1 MVRMRTPIET
11 YPIHLPEESL
21 GDNSA
26 SSDTVSTVLRA
37 LTRSIEVICS
47 SQYLQS
53 NLDRVQM
60 LKPSNYLITI
70 SLYRDS
76 KTARARDGKYC
87 AIPGGPPGLFPTPLP
102 GQSAGGLRR
111 VTQTTSI
118 AVPLVLIT

>member
-1 MVRMRTPIET
+1 MTILVTNKI
-11 YPIHLPEESL
+11 LL
-21 GDNSA
+21 
-26 SSDTVSTVLRA
+26 

-60 LKPSNYLITI
+60 LKPSNNLITI

-76 KTARARDGKYC
+76 KIARARDGKYC
-87 AIPGGPPGLFPTPLP
+87 AVPGGPPGLFPTPLP
-102 GQSAGGLRR
+102 GQSTGGVRR

-118 AVPLVLIT
+118 AVPLGVIPCHFQIIDLSNF